1 MKKNI
6 LRLATGSTDTN
17 NLSRVIDV
25 LRNEYTL
32 TNKTAHNNISAISY
46 DAYIITAN
54 YLNKYYLE
62 DQTFFD
68 NLEKYGKPIIIIYDR
83 KNNSEDII
91 LKVLAEKYKISFI
104 NIDSSVIECDEF
116 EYKPSQ
122 LKKNGTSLG
131 INFKFGT
138 GFCNVKHTN
147 TYFWFKKGNINIIH
161 DSDYEIN
168 DYNYMN
174 KSTIDNLLCQG
185 VQILI
190 KQLLNSDSAF
200 VPKVNQEIIENILI
214 LNDKELNENISKI
227 EEQINELNYN
237 KNELVNIKKKNDHYK
252 ALLYS
257 QGDELVHLVK
267 EVLQEMLNVT
277 IDDYDIKKQDLFFK
291 LDNINILVEVKGIN
305 TSIKRQNVGQAKNH
319 VRDFANNNDIY
330 ADDINKYCK
339 GLLIINPFDKDSLTD
354 KINKDF
360 YSKEVIS
367 DLKSENICAID
378 TYTLLNYYSK
388 WKNDNNSIDLKNII
402 LNETYVPKDFQD
414 ILNF

>member
-6 LRLATGSTDTN
+6 LKLATGSTDTN
-17 NLSRVIDV
+17 NLSRVIET
-25 LRNEYTL
+25 LKNEYTL
-32 TNKTAHNNISAISY
+32 TNKTTHNNISAISY

-54 YLNKYYLE
+54 YLNKYYFE
-62 DQTFFD
+62 DKTFFD

-83 KNNSEDII
+83 KNNPDDII
-91 LKVLAEKYKISFI
+91 LKVLAEKYKINFI
-104 NIDSSVIECDEF
+104 NIDSSVIDCEEF
-116 EYKPSQ
+116 EYSPSQ

-131 INFKFGT
+131 MNFKCGN
-138 GFCNVKHTN
+138 GFCKVKHTN
-147 TYFWFKKGNINIIH
+147 TYFWFKKGNTNIIH
-161 DSDYEIN
+161 DSNYDITE
-168 DYNYMN
+168 YNYMI
-174 KSTIDNLLCQG
+174 KSTIDKLLYQG

-190 KQLLNSDSAF
+190 KQLLNTDSI
-200 VPKVNQEIIENILI
+200 PTSKVNQEIIENISI
-214 LNDKELNENISKI
+214 LNDKELNKNIREI
-227 EEQINELNYN
+227 EEQINKLNYN
-237 KNELVNIKKKNDHYK
+237 KKKLLNIKEKNDHYK

-339 GLLIINPFDKDSLTD
+339 GLLIINPFDKDPLAD

-388 WKNDNNSIDLKNII
+388 WKNDNNSINLKNII
-402 LNETYVPKDFQD
+402 LNETYVPKDFKD